1 MVWGLLAMFNSSL
14 SFMSVHFVVSY
25 YIVYLCFGHFS
36 DDNDEC
42 LAVRKVRSRDMI
54 KCVILV
60 FVCFF
65 FVLLR
70 WKILE
75 KYYFLMRHSLE
86 RKMEGKWFE
95 GVINGAKF
103 LSREDLESS

>member
-1 MVWGLLAMFNSSL
+1 M
-14 SFMSVHFVVSY
+14 
-25 YIVYLCFGHFS
+25 CDFGF
-36 DDNDEC
+36 
-42 LAVRKVRSRDMI
+42 
-54 KCVILV
+54 
-60 FVCFF
+60 CFF